1 MSVRFAAMAAFVTL
15 SACGGGGGGFVASTP
30 VPPPAPASANNS
42 ITALTANQ
50 TFATDASTSN
60 VTIDLGT
67 KTTGTGTAA
76 GQTISVA
83 YDASAKSYTLT
94 APGRS
99 ATFLPADVQT
109 SGSGETRY
117 QRSNGSAADY
127 LTIATTPYT
136 TSTSNRYV
144 ALAYWQRN
152 NLSGSTQSTSFDVFT
167 FGLET
172 PASSVPR
179 SGTASWLTDVFGL
192 YTVPGL
198 TPRTIQGSGDFTVD
212 FGKGLFTTTTSVVQ
226 YDFLTGASVSG
237 GGVDVVA
244 QGQLGSGNSFTG
256 NLAYGGTAGTVSGT
270 ITGRFY
276 GPGAEEIGAAF
287 HADNVAG
294 AALDGALT
302 GQRKATPTPTNFTLD
317 QITTD
322 QLFYSIWATL
332 DEVSGA
338 AGKFFS
344 PQGPLYGQTTLRAD
358 GSFTIGPPVSNMPS
372 VTFTAT
378 DRLTNSRTDFV
389 SYQKTVDGSP
399 LRVDLYRP
407 GGGTQAIALTYA
419 GFGLWS
425 RTAPDGVFTHTI
437 NGAFIYGFRT
447 PTDTLA
453 RRTGSGSYDGIAY
466 GTAGADGGARYAVGG
481 TSHFNVDFTNQ
492 RYDGSLALTA
502 TPEGGGTAAA
512 LGTWQF
518 GALLTSGQM
527 VSSLLSNGTPDNPS
541 NNITPQFFGPDGE
554 EIAAPFTIA
563 TGAIVNGASVSVAG
577 VTVAKRK

>member
-1 MSVRFAAMAAFVTL
+1 MSGRFAVMAAFAML
-15 SACGGGGGGFVASTP
+15 SACGGGGGGVASTP
-30 VPPPAPASANNS
+30 VPQPAPAPANSS

-50 TFATDASTSN
+50 TFATDATTSN

-67 KTTGTGTAA
+67 RTTGTGTAG

-99 ATFLPADVQT
+99 ATFVPADIQT
-109 SGSGETRY
+109 NGSGETSY
-117 QRSNGSAADY
+117 QRINGSAADY

-136 TSTSNRYV
+136 SSTSNHYV

-152 NLSGSTQSTSFDVFT
+152 NLSGSIQSTSFDVFT

-172 PASSVPR
+172 PAGSVPR
-179 SGTASWLTDVFGL
+179 TGTASWLTDLFGL

-212 FGKGLFTTTTSVVQ
+212 FARGLFTTTTSVVQ

-237 GGVDVVA
+237 GGVEVVA

-256 NLAYGGTAGTVSGT
+256 NLAYGGTAGAVSGT
-270 ITGRFY
+270 IAGRFY

-287 HADNVAG
+287 HADNAAG

-302 GQRKATPTPTNFTLD
+302 GQRKATPTPTNFTLN

-322 QLFYSIWATL
+322 QLFQSIWARL
-332 DEVSGA
+332 DGVTGA
-338 AGKFFS
+338 AGTFFS
-344 PQGPLYGQTTLRAD
+344 SQSPLFGQTTLRAD
-358 GSFTIGPPVSNMPS
+358 GSFTVSPPVSDMPS
-372 VTFTAT
+372 VTFTAA
-378 DRLTNSRTDFV
+378 DRLANSRTDFA

-407 GGGTQAIALTYA
+407 GGGAQAITLTYA

-425 RTAPDGVFTHTI
+425 HTAADGSLTRAI
-437 NGAFIYGFRT
+437 NGAFTYGFRT

-466 GTAGADGGARYAVGG
+466 GNAGASGGARYDVGG

-492 RYDGSLALTA
+492 RYDGSLVLTA
-502 TPEGGGTAAA
+502 TPEGGGAAAA

-518 GALLTSGQM
+518 GAQLASGQM
-527 VSSLLSNGTPDNPS
+527 AGSLLSNGTPDNPF
-541 NNITPQFFGPDGE
+541 NTITPQFFGPDGE
-554 EIAAPFTIA
+554 EIAAPFAIA
-563 TGAIVNGASVSVAG
+563 NGATINGADVSVAG
-577 VTVAKRK
+577 VTVAKRR